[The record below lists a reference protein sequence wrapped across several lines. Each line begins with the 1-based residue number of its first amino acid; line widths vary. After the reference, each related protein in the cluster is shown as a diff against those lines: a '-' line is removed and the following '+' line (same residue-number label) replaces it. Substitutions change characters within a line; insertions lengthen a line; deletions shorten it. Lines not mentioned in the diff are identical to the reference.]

1 VPVGLG
7 EIEVESRQAAVIRSL
22 AAIVGALA
30 AMTAFTASAGAAPP
44 KPFGHPCTAQNGV
57 RFCPTVDSAHRVP
70 TFDGVPLDADV
81 TLPPTGQGPFPT
93 IVMMHGWGG
102 NKTNF
107 ESTSPGDHYNNNYFA
122 RQGYAVLTYTA
133 RGFGNSCGGGPNG
146 DHSGP
151 CGKGYIR
158 LADTRY
164 EARDTQYLLGLLADE
179 RITKPQSIGVTGV
192 SYGGGQSIELAML
205 RDKIRRP
212 DGKLVPWRSPHGKPM
227 AIRAAYPRWP
237 WSDLI
242 DALLPNGRF
251 LDTQVAPFK
260 QSLNPVGVT
269 IQSYVSGLYALGQAT
284 GYYCGGAPASTPCT
298 NADANINQNFAYLQA
313 GQPLSPPAKAA
324 LNSTYLY
331 HDGYAIG
338 FLPNHARPSPL
349 LIQNGWTDDLFPP
362 AHALRTYNFVRSR
375 YGKSFP
381 VSLQFGD
388 LGHSRGSNKPATNLY
403 FSNQGSSFFAHYL
416 KGAGKAPAPGSVTAF
431 TQTCPKTTPDGGPYS
446 AASWAAIQKGHFI
459 FGGPAAKAFTSAGGD
474 PSVAQAFDP
483 ISGTSDSCK
492 TITRTNEPNVA
503 TYQRAVTKSFTM
515 LGLPKITANVA
526 ATGQFGQIDAR
537 LWDISSKDDTQRL
550 ISRGTY
556 SLRSNQSGKITFQLH
571 GNGYRFAPGHIVQL
585 ELLGKDSPYYQAGNF
600 PVSVKVS
607 KLTVS
612 LPTKG

>member
-1 VPVGLG
+1 M
-7 EIEVESRQAAVIRSL
+7 RQAAVVRLFVGVVGVL
-22 AAIVGALA
+22 AATLG
-30 AMTAFTASAGAAPP
+30 FTGSASAAPM
-44 KPFGHPCTAQNGV
+44 PFGHSCTAQNGV
-57 RFCPTVDSAHRVP
+57 RFCPTMDSAHRVP

-81 TLPPTGQGPFPT
+81 TLPATGQGPFPT

-102 NKTNF
+102 SKTAF
-107 ESTSPGDHYNNNYFA
+107 ESTSPAGDGNETRDYNNNFFA
-122 RQGYAVLTYTA
+122 KQGYAVLNYTA
-133 RGFGNSCGGGPNG
+133 RGFGNSCGGGPSG

-151 CGKGYIR
+151 CGQGYIR

-179 RITKPQSIGVTGV
+179 GITKPQAIGVTGI

-205 RDKIRRP
+205 KDKIRKP
-212 DGKLVPWRSPHGKPM
+212 DGTLVPWKSPGGKPM

-260 QSLNPVGVT
+260 QSLNPVGVP
-269 IQSYVSGLYALGQAT
+269 IQSYISGLYALGNAT
-284 GYYCGGAPASTPCT
+284 GYYCGGAPASSPCT
-298 NADANINQNFAYLQA
+298 NADANISQNFAYIQA

-324 LNSTYLY
+324 LNSTYEF

-338 FLPNHARPSPL
+338 FLPNHSRPAPL

-362 AHALRTYNFVRSR
+362 AHELRMYNYVRSQ
-375 YGKSFP
+375 YGAKFP

-388 LGHSRGSNKPATNLY
+388 LGHSRGSNKAATNLY
-403 FSNQGSSFFAHYL
+403 LQNQGAGFFAHYL
-416 KGAGKAPAPGSVTAF
+416 KGGAAKAPGPGSVTAF
-431 TQTCPKTTPDGGPYS
+431 TQTCPKTTPDGGPFK
-446 AASWAAIQKGHFI
+446 AATWAAIQKGHFT
-459 FGGPAAKAFTSAGGD
+459 FGGPATKTFTSAGGT

-483 ISGTSDSCK
+483 IAGTSDACK
-492 TITRTNEPNVA
+492 TISRTNEPNTA
-503 TYQRAVTKSFTM
+503 TYQRSVTTSFTM

-537 LWDISSKDDTQRL
+537 LWDISPNDDTQRL
-550 ISRGTY
+550 ISRSVY
-556 SLRSNQSGKITFQLH
+556 SLKSNQSGKITFQLH
-571 GNGYRFAPGHIVQL
+571 GNGYRFAAGHIVQL

-600 PVSVKVS
+600 PVSINVS
-607 KLTVS
+607 NLTVS